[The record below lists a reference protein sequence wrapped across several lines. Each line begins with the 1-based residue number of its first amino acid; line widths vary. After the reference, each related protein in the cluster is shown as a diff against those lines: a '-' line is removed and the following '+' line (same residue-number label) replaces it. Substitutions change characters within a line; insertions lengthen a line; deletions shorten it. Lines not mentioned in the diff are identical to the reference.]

1 MNKTF
6 AKFEAENKSLV
17 ENDYKL
23 RELVKKASKSNE
35 DLEQSSENLK
45 RQIEQ
50 LELDHLDRLKKK
62 DEEIN
67 KMNIANEVKFT

>member
-45 RQIEQ
+45 KQIEQ